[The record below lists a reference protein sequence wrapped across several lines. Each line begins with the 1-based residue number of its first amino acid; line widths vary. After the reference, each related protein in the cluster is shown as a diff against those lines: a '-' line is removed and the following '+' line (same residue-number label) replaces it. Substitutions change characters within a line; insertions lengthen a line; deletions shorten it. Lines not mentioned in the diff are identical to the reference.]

1 MEKAKTGIK
10 GLDKI
15 LKGGLPRNTATIVEG
30 PPGVG
35 KSVFAQQFILEGLKN
50 KEGCMYICV
59 DDPPEL
65 VRRRIIDFGWDT
77 QKYEEEGFLVFV
89 DCFSWRIGGSGEKNA
104 VLNEMSY
111 DRLTD
116 VIRSAYD
123 DLEETSDHRSI
134 VDSMTTLLP
143 QLELQEALRFLSWMK
158 ARFVS
163 VSNNAGLWF
172 THKGSLDPQLYSIL
186 LDNAGGIIEMRFKEE
201 PETLLRELR
210 ITSMPFQVPTPRWIP
225 YSIDKNGIRIPP

>member
-10 GLDKI
+10 GLDNI
-15 LKGGLPRNTATIVEG
+15 LKGGLPRNAATVMEG
-30 PPGVG
+30 PPGAG
-35 KSVFAQQFILEGLKN
+35 KSVFAQQFIIEGLKN
-50 KEGCMYICV
+50 GEGCMYICV

-65 VRRRIIDFGWDT
+65 VRRRIRDFGWEP
-77 QKYEEEGFLVFV
+77 QKYEEDGLLVFV

-104 VLNEMSY
+104 VLNEMNY

-116 VIRSAYD
+116 VIRTAYD
-123 DLEETSDHRSI
+123 SLKEVKEQRSI

-158 ARFVS
+158 ARFINLS
-163 VSNNAGLWF
+163 KNASLWF
-172 THKGSLDPQLYSIL
+172 THKASLDPQLYSIL
-186 LDNAGGIIEMRFKEE
+186 LDNAGGIIELRFKEE

-210 ITSMPFQVPTPRWIP
+210 VTAMPFEVPTPRWIP
-225 YSIDKNGIRIPP
+225 YNIDKKGIRIPH